1 MESLQIGTVQTGTIF
16 RQVEGG
22 YLLLINNQ
30 HVLLPFED
38 TDYDIEDNEALDVFI
53 YYNREDE
60 LRATT
65 YIPSVQIG
73 KYGWAEVVK
82 ILPRLG
88 VFVNIG
94 IDKDMLVSV
103 DDLPAFEAVWP
114 HEGDK
119 LFVTLDVDHQRRLM
133 AVPAN
138 EQIFLDRREI
148 ATEDLFNQQIS
159 GHVYFTS
166 REGTAIFSEGG
177 FRGFIHHSERE
188 TEPRL
193 GEFVTGRVIDVK
205 EDGTVNMSL
214 LPLKQDRIANDAEVI
229 LELLKSQKGVIPF
242 SDKSDPQDI
251 RKTFGFSKS
260 AFKRALGRLMRENK
274 VEQRNGNT
282 FLIIKD

>member
-1 MESLQIGTVQTGTIF
+1 MEGLQIGTVQTGHIF

-53 YYNREDE
+53 YYNRKDE

-133 AVPAN
+133 AVLAT

-177 FRGFIHHSERE
+177 IRGFIHHSERE

-282 FLIIKD
+282 FLKTKD